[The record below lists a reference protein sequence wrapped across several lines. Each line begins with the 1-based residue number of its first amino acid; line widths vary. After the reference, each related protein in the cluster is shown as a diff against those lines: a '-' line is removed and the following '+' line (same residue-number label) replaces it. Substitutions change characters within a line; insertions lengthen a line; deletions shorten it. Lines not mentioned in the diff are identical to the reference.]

1 MGEGHRGTLGMTFDP
16 LTLRIMTVKV
26 LYIKRRPY
34 PDVSGVPGFV
44 VVGHGSV
51 VTPYPEPQSDLILR
65 PL

>member
-1 MGEGHRGTLGMTFDP
+1 MTFDP